1 MNLIRDE
8 VRRIGRH
15 PAPSELSQDLPSDA
29 RSPYEE
35 AVRAQ
40 DVDRYHL
47 AMGTLV
53 SRDRELIVARI
64 EAQWT
69 YEEIAHRF
77 GMRTPDAARM
87 AAKRAF
93 DRLLERIRRVEGG
106 RAPRSG
112 QP

>member
-1 MNLIRDE
+1 
-8 VRRIGRH
+8 
-15 PAPSELSQDLPSDA
+15 
-29 RSPYEE
+29 
-35 AVRAQ
+35 VRAQ

-47 AMGTLV
+47 AMGMLV